1 MANVTAIA
9 TQKGGVGKT
18 ALAGS
23 LGVLLAL
30 AGQRTLLVDMDQQAD
45 LTSMFGHDSTTL
57 DCTVVDVLAPEN
69 SAPVSR
75 AVIQHVRDVPGLD
88 LLPSDMRAAALERR
102 MVSEF
107 GRERLLT
114 NALEQV
120 QSLYDHILIDCPPS
134 LGDMT
139 INALCAA
146 NEVLAPV
153 SMKDKNAL
161 RGALNLMDTIAML
174 RRQRL
179 GVSLKAMVRV
189 EVDRRKQAYQAL
201 SQSLERAGFPIA
213 KTDLRYREDWN
224 NSIVMG
230 VPVVLWQPN
239 QDAGRD
245 VRDLA
250 CELWPELP
258 VPYPSEIRARLRD
271 RRAGQETSQRAAA

>member
-1 MANVTAIA
+1 MAKVTAIA

-30 AGQRTLLVDMDQQAD
+30 SGQRTLLVDMDQQAD
-45 LTSMFGHDSTTL
+45 LTAMFGHDETTL
-57 DCTVVDVLAPEN
+57 DATVVDVLAPDN
-69 SAPVSR
+69 SVPTEQAIVR
-75 AVIQHVRDVPGLD
+75 GVRDVPGLD

-114 NALEQV
+114 SALEQIHGE
-120 QSLYDHILIDCPPS
+120 YDQILIDCPPS

-139 INALCAA
+139 INGLCAA
-146 NEVLAPV
+146 HEVLAPV

-179 GVSLKAMVRV
+179 GVALRAMVRV

-201 SQSLERAGFPIA
+201 SQSLEQVGFPVA
-213 KTDLRYREDWN
+213 RTDLRYREDWN
-224 NSIVMG
+224 NSIVVG
-230 VPVVLWQPN
+230 VPVVLWEPGGE
-239 QDAGRD
+239 AGQD

-250 CELWPELP
+250 AELWPELR
-258 VPYPSEIRARLRD
+258 VPYASELRSRLRELQASALD
-271 RRAGQETSQRAAA
+271 GARAAA

>member
-1 MANVTAIA
+1 
-9 TQKGGVGKT
+9 
-18 ALAGS
+18 
-23 LGVLLAL
+23 
-30 AGQRTLLVDMDQQAD
+30 
-45 LTSMFGHDSTTL
+45 
-57 DCTVVDVLAPEN
+57 
-69 SAPVSR
+69 
-75 AVIQHVRDVPGLD
+75 
-88 LLPSDMRAAALERR
+88 MRAAALERR

-120 QSLYDHILIDCPPS
+120 HSLYDHILIDCPPS

-258 VPYPSEIRARLRD
+258 FPYPSEVRARLRD
-271 RRAGQETSQRAAA
+271 RRAGEETSQRAAA

>member
-1 MANVTAIA
+1 MAHVTAIA

-30 AGQRTLLVDMDQQAD
+30 AGRRTLLVDMDQQAD
-45 LTSMFGHDSTTL
+45 LTAMFGHDASTL
-57 DCTVVDVLAPEN
+57 DLSVVDVLAPET
-69 SAPVSR
+69 SVEVKR
-75 AVIQHVRDVPGLD
+75 AVVCGVRDVPGLD

-102 MVSEF
+102 LVSEF
-107 GRERLLT
+107 GRERLL
-114 NALEQV
+114 NGALAQV
-120 QSLYDHILIDCPPS
+120 ASDYDEIIIDCPPS

-146 NEVLAPV
+146 DEVLAPV

-174 RRQRL
+174 RRQGLR
-179 GVSLKAMVRV
+179 VALKAMVRV
-189 EVDRRKQAYQAL
+189 EVDPRKQAYQAL
-201 SQSLERAGFPIA
+201 SQSLTRAGFPVA
-213 KTDLRYREDWN
+213 ETDLRYREDWN

-239 QDAGRD
+239 EDAGRD

-250 CELWPELP
+250 AELWPS
-258 VPYPSEIRARLRD
+258 VRIPYASEIRTCLRD
-271 RRAGQETSQRAAA
+271 LRAAGDGDRLAAA

>member
-30 AGQRTLLVDMDQQAD
+30 SGQRTLLVDMDQQAD
-45 LTSMFGHDSTTL
+45 LTAMFGHDQTTL
-57 DCTVVDVLAPEN
+57 DCTVVDVLAPDN
-69 SAPVSR
+69 SVPTR
-75 AVIQHVRDVPGLD
+75 QAVVADVRDVPGLD

-107 GRERLLT
+107 GRERLLA
-114 NALEQV
+114 NALEQIHDD
-120 QSLYDHILIDCPPS
+120 YDQILIDCPPS

-139 INALCAA
+139 INGLCAA
-146 NEVLAPV
+146 HEVLAPV

-201 SQSLERAGFPIA
+201 SQSLERVGFPVA
-213 KTDLRYREDWN
+213 RTDLRYREDWN

-230 VPVVLWQPN
+230 VPVVLWAPSGE
-239 QDAGRD
+239 AGQD

-250 CELWPELP
+250 AELWPDLQIPYASEL
-258 VPYPSEIRARLRD
+258 RARLRD
-271 RRAGQETSQRAAA
+271 RRATLGSGDRAAA